1 MRLLAEPA
9 DYAIKVS
16 PKFGVRKISGIPGN
30 SASVPAVLLNTP
42 G

>member
-16 PKFGVRKISGIPGN
+16 PKFGVRKIPAFPGILHPFR
-30 SASVPAVLLNTP
+30 LFC
-42 G
+42 